1 MSVGTIRVEIKQG
14 IMTETPPTQESAS
27 APDTDVATAARG
39 RRVLLGVIKLAAAVG
54 LVGYL
59 LHRAWQ
65 SDQFDVLS
73 TGRVQWQWFILGC
86 CLTLGGILLTFER
99 WFWLTREIGAPMN
112 RFEAYRLSFIG
123 YVLNFV
129 TVGTVGGD
137 AFRAVAVAAQDR
149 SKASEGVASVIY
161 DRAVGMVAL
170 FLLAAVALFSL
181 DLSQI
186 TGDDLVRRGVLEACR
201 GIALVAAIVGVV
213 ALVILA
219 WLPKGRVISLVGRVT
234 RLPVIG
240 RAAGPMA
247 MAMLAFAGHRKMMLA
262 SLTISLPVHIV
273 NALAVVAV
281 ASALPIERPSIMAH
295 LATVPLAHL
304 AGVLPLPG
312 GIGAFEGALGWLYE
326 AAAESEA
333 AGRYGLVVAFGVRLT
348 MLLVALI
355 GIVVYLAGR
364 RTRTDLGD

>member
-1 MSVGTIRVEIKQG
+1 M
-14 IMTETPPTQESAS
+14 
-27 APDTDVATAARG
+27 
-39 RRVLLGVIKLAAAVG
+39 
-54 LVGYL
+54 
-59 LHRAWQ
+59 
-65 SDQFDVLS
+65 
-73 TGRVQWQWFILGC
+73 
-86 CLTLGGILLTFER
+86 
-99 WFWLTREIGAPMN
+99 
-112 RFEAYRLSFIG
+112 
-123 YVLNFV
+123 
-129 TVGTVGGD
+129 
-137 AFRAVAVAAQDR
+137 
-149 SKASEGVASVIY
+149 
-161 DRAVGMVAL
+161 
-170 FLLAAVALFSL
+170 
-181 DLSQI
+181 
-186 TGDDLVRRGVLEACR
+186 
-201 GIALVAAIVGVV
+201 VAAIIGVV